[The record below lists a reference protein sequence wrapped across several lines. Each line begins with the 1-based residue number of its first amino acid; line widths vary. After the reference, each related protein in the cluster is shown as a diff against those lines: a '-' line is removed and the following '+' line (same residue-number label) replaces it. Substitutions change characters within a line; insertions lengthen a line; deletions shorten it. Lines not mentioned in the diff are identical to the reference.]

1 MKRNSVLRLLLAT
14 VVLFLPAAAFAQSS
28 AALANLPDADV
39 LIYVSPQRILNE
51 AAPKLMK
58 PSDLAGMRSSFA
70 EMKKSVGFD
79 PSTVEYL
86 VIALRFH
93 KPAGDLSFVAP
104 DVMAVMGGDFSADS
118 LVSMA
123 QLSLGD
129 KIKVEKQGTKTV
141 AYMKVDP
148 IAEQAVKMP
157 MLKSLV
163 DIGAVA
169 LSANSIAVGNLGY
182 LKSAIEASEGGA
194 RINPATLQ
202 SLMRDPNVLMAATGA
217 PGPAVAKAIGL
228 LGTETHPR
236 EGRCDTTFGNF
247 YTAVTINGNNFSLR
261 GAMNA
266 DNPDTAKIVSTL
278 LAGLMQQGLS
288 AVPDQKV
295 QSLMQS
301 IKMTPKENEIVWE
314 ADIPEKTIA
323 DLLAPPVKKVEPA
336 TATVPAPATRKT
348 PARRPVRKKRSTSH

>member
-1 MKRNSVLRLLLAT
+1 LKTNLFALRVLLAT
-14 VVLFLPAAAFAQSS
+14 VVLLLPAAAFAQSS
-28 AALANLPDADV
+28 SLANLPDADV
-39 LIYVSPQRILNE
+39 LIYVSPQRILND
-51 AAPKLMK
+51 AAPKLMS
-58 PSDLAGMRSSFA
+58 PSDLASMRSAFG
-70 EMKKSVGFD
+70 EMKKAAGFD
-79 PSTVEYL
+79 PSTVDYL

-118 LVSMA
+118 LVSLA

-129 KIKVEKQGTKTV
+129 KVHTEKQGAKTI
-141 AYMKVDP
+141 ALMKVDP

-163 DIGAVA
+163 EVGAVA
-169 LSANSIAVGNLGY
+169 LSANSLAVGNLPY
-182 LKSAIEASEGGA
+182 LKSAIEAGEGGA
-194 RINPATLQ
+194 RIKPAMLQ
-202 SLMRDPNVLMAATGA
+202 SLMRDPNVLIAATGA
-217 PGPAVAKAIGL
+217 PLSSVAKAIGMF
-228 LGTETHPR
+228 GTETTPR
-236 EGRCDTTFGNF
+236 EGRCETTFGDF
-247 YTAVTINGNNFSLR
+247 YSAVTINGTNFSIR

-278 LAGLMQQGLS
+278 LAGLMQQGLA
-288 AVPDQKV
+288 AVPDKQV
-295 QSLMQS
+295 QSLVQS

-323 DLLAPPVKKVEPA
+323 DLMAPVKKVEPA
-336 TATVPAPATRKT
+336 TASVPPAKKT